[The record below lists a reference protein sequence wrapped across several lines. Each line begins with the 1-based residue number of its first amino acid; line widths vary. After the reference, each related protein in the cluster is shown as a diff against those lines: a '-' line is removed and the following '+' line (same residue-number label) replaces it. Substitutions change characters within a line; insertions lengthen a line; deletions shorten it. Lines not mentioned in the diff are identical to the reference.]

1 MTQQTTSSAF
11 PSDRPVPMV
20 DVKPLIEQ
28 SCTRVPAWVAQVLVP
43 HGTFEE
49 CGHQVDR
56 NLPIASPG
64 YAEALWW
71 SLLLRIL
78 RDGSGRIVV
87 RMPIDDMDSIDG
99 WDPLIA
105 D

>member
-49 CGHQVDR
+49 CGQQVDR
-56 NLPIASPG
+56 NLPIASPS
-64 YAEALWW
+64 YTEVLWW

-87 RMPIDDMDSIDG
+87 RQVLPDDND
-99 WDPLIA
+99 A
-105 D
+105 

>member
-20 DVKPLIEQ
+20 DVKPLVEQ

-49 CGHQVDR
+49 CGQQVDR
-56 NLPIASPG
+56 NLPIASPS
-64 YAEALWW
+64 YTEALWW

-87 RMPIDDMDSIDG
+87 RQVLPDDND
-99 WDPLIA
+99 A
-105 D
+105 

>member
-1 MTQQTTSSAF
+1 MTLQTTSSAF

-28 SCTRVPAWVAQVLVP
+28 SCARVPAWVAQVLVP
-43 HGTFEE
+43 HGTFEQ
-49 CGHQVDR
+49 CGQQVDR
-56 NLPIASPG
+56 NLPIARAN

-87 RMPIDDMDSIDG
+87 RQVLPDDND
-99 WDPLIA
+99 A
-105 D
+105 

>member
-1 MTQQTTSSAF
+1 MTLQTTSSAF

-43 HGTFEE
+43 HATFEE
-49 CGHQVDR
+49 CGQQVDR
-56 NLPIASPG
+56 NLPIASAN

-87 RMPIDDMDSIDG
+87 RQVLPDDND
-99 WDPLIA
+99 A
-105 D
+105 

>member
-49 CGHQVDR
+49 CGQHVDR
-56 NLPIASPG
+56 NLPIASPS

-87 RMPIDDMDSIDG
+87 RQVLPDDND
-99 WDPLIA
+99 A
-105 D
+105 

>member
-28 SCTRVPAWVAQVLVP
+28 SCTHVPAWVAQVLVP
-43 HGTFEE
+43 HGTFEQ
-49 CGHQVDR
+49 CGQQVDR
-56 NLPIASPG
+56 NLAIASPT

-87 RMPIDDMDSIDG
+87 RQVLPDDSD
-99 WDPLIA
+99 A
-105 D
+105 